1 MGGDVPPRAAALSLD
16 WVTPPFDIVRI
27 AHVELVVT
35 DLGAAREFYVDMLG
49 LVPTAEA
56 PDAIYLRGYEERLHH
71 SIVLRV
77 GPQPLVDHVAYRV
90 RSPSDLDA
98 IAAFYEELGCVVSRV
113 EGVELG
119 QGPAVRVHDP
129 LGFPIEFFHEM
140 AQADCLLQ
148 RYDAYRGARIT
159 RADHVN
165 LYVPD
170 VTEGYELYRGL
181 GFRCSEYIA
190 DDRDDRPVAVWLYR
204 KQTVHD
210 IALTTGHGPRLHHF
224 AFTTAETASITGFC
238 DILAGLRR
246 EAVIERGPGRHGV
259 SNAFFVYLRDP
270 DGHRIELYTGDYY
283 TGDPDHQPLRW
294 SVSDV
299 RRRTFWGHHVPDS
312 WYEEGSLVRAPG
324 GGTVALRKPVLDERL
339 VAVE

>member
-1 MGGDVPPRAAALSLD
+1 MNLE
-16 WVTPPFDIVRI
+16 WVTTPFDIVRF

-35 DLGAAREFYVDMLG
+35 DLAASREFYVDMLG
-49 LVPTAEA
+49 LVPTAETA
-56 PDAIYLRGYEERLHH
+56 DAIYLRGYEERLHH
-71 SIVLRV
+71 SLVLRS
-77 GPQPLVDHVAYRV
+77 GPEPLVDHVAYRV
-90 RSPSDLDA
+90 RTPADLDA
-98 IAAFYEELGCVVSRV
+98 IAAAYAELGCEATRV

-119 QGPAVRVHDP
+119 QGPAIRVHDP

-140 AQADCLLQ
+140 EQAECLLQ

-170 VTEGYELYRGL
+170 AEEGFELYRRL

-190 DDRDDRPVAVWLYR
+190 SDADDRLVAVWLYR

-210 IALTTGHGPRLHHF
+210 VALTTGHGPRMHHF
-224 AFTTAETASITGFC
+224 AFTTAETTAITSFC

-270 DGHRIELYTGDYY
+270 DGHRIEFFTGDYY
-283 TGDPDHQPLRW
+283 TGDPDHQPIRW
-294 SVSDV
+294 SASDV

-324 GGTVALRKPVLDERL
+324 GGTVELRAPVLDERL